1 MSVSRIDKEHVRTS
15 SRQRTVIEAVTPSV
29 NGGRF
34 PAKHIVGEPVPVEA
48 NIFADGHDVVTAVV
62 RYRSSTKRGATAWR
76 ESFLAPV
83 GNDHFEGTFTA
94 DTIGT
99 WEFRIQSWIDHFA
112 TLRYA
117 IRKKSDANVESVL
130 DQRELAGLL
139 RSAAG
144 RAHEGTPAAAGVP
157 AKPDSQAA
165 ASLEQVAQLLDK
177 HAGSEQAIEAALSAA
192 IEQPWYT
199 YGARTFAT
207 FTDTTF
213 AVQVE
218 RERARFAA
226 WYELFPRST
235 ADEPGRHGT
244 FADVEK
250 RLSYVADLGFDIL
263 YLPPIHPIGRKNRK
277 GPNNSLNPGEGDPGS
292 PWAIGSSE
300 GGHTAI
306 HPELG
311 TIDDFRRLVSGAK
324 AQGLEIALDIAFQCA
339 PDHPWV
345 SEHPEWFNQ
354 RPDGSIQYAENPP
367 KKYQDIY
374 PLNFETEDWHGLW
387 QALRD
392 VFVYW
397 MDQGVRIFRVDNPH
411 TKAFPFWE
419 WCISELR
426 DRDPGVILL
435 SEAFTRPNVKYR
447 LGKLGFSL
455 GYTYFTWRNTASV
468 MREYVEELTSAPIKW
483 HFRPSF
489 WPNTPDILHETL
501 QSGGRGAF
509 IIRLVLASTLSSN
522 YGVYGPAF
530 ELQEHTPREPGSEE
544 YNHSEKYEIRTWDLK
559 APHSLSW
566 LLKRMNAIRKDH
578 ASFARTD
585 NIRFHDTDNPALLCY
600 SKLEKSVDGRII
612 DLTLMVVNFDT
623 ENTQSGWVDV
633 SSATLAGSE
642 DIPLYL
648 TDLLSGERYTWRD
661 AWNFVMLDPR
671 NLNAHVFSV
680 TIPGAMN

>member
-1 MSVSRIDKEHVRTS
+1 MSVSRIDKERVVES

-29 NGGRF
+29 NRGYF
-34 PAKHIVGEPVPVEA
+34 ASKHIVGDPVSVEA

-62 RYRSSTKRGATAWR
+62 HYRSHTGARPTAWR
-76 ESFLAPV
+76 ESFMSPV
-83 GNDHFEGTFTA
+83 GNDHFEGKFIA
-94 DTIGT
+94 DRIGR

-112 TLRYA
+112 SLRYA
-117 IRKKSDANVESVL
+117 ILKKLDASVESDL
-130 DQRELAGLL
+130 DQKELAGLL
-139 RSAAG
+139 RSAAE
-144 RAHEGTPAAAGVP
+144 RAREGSPSAAGVP
-157 AKPDSQAA
+157 AESDSHAA
-165 ASLEQVAQLLDK
+165 ESLEKVANLLEQ
-177 HAGSEQAIEAALSAA
+177 HTGSDRAIEAALSTG
-192 IEQPWYT
+192 IEKPWYA
-199 YGARTFAT
+199 YGPRPFAT
-207 FTDTTF
+207 VTSTTF
-213 AVQVE
+213 PVQVE

-235 ADEPGRHGT
+235 ASEPGKHGT

-250 RLSYVADLGFDIL
+250 RLQYVADLGFDIV

-311 TIDDFRRLVSGAK
+311 TVEDFERLVSSAESH
-324 AQGLEIALDIAFQCA
+324 GLEVALDIAFQCA

-345 SEHPEWFNQ
+345 SEHPDWFNR

-374 PLNFETEDWHGLW
+374 PLNFESEDWRGLW
-387 QALRD
+387 QALRN
-392 VFVYW
+392 VFFYW
-397 MDQGVRIFRVDNPH
+397 MDHGVRIFRVDNPH
-411 TKAFPFWE
+411 TKAFPFWK

-435 SEAFTRPNVKYR
+435 AEAFTRPNVKYR
-447 LGKLGFSL
+447 LGKIGFSL
-455 GYTYFTWRNTASV
+455 GYTYFTWRNNASV
-468 MREYVEELTSAPIKW
+468 MREYVEELTSAPVKW
-483 HFRPSF
+483 QFRPSF

-501 QSGGRGAF
+501 QTGGRGAF
-509 IIRLVLASTLSSN
+509 IMRFVLASTLSSN
-522 YGVYGPAF
+522 YGIYGPAF
-530 ELQEHTPREPGSEE
+530 ELQEQTPREPGSEE
-544 YNHSEKYEIRTWDLK
+544 YLHSEKYEIRTWDLSSS
-559 APHSLSW
+559 HSLSW
-566 LLKRMNAIRKDH
+566 LLRRINAIRKNH
-578 ASFARTD
+578 VSLARTD
-585 NIRFHDTDNPALLCY
+585 SIRFHDTDNPALLCY
-600 SKLEKSVDGRII
+600 SKHEFAEDGRII

-623 ENTQSGWVDV
+623 ENTQSGWVNV
-633 SSATLAGSE
+633 SSAALGVPY
-642 DIPLYL
+642 DLPLYL

-671 NLNAHVFSV
+671 SLNAHVFSV